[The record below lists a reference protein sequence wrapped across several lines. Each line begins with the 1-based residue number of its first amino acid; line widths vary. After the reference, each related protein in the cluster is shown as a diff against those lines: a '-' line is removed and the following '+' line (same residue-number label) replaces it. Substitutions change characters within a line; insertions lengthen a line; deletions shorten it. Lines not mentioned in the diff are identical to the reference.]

1 MEKNIGQLRQRGLM
15 DKIIIEGGIPLSGE
29 ATISGAKNAALPTL
43 AACLLTGGWH
53 TLNNIPKLRDI
64 STIRKILSEL
74 GVSFEEDGENL
85 RVNSDNLK
93 NDTAPYNL
101 VKTMRASILVL
112 GPLLSRLGKARIS
125 LPGGCAIGARPID
138 MHLKGLHAM
147 GANIDLEHGYVVAH
161 ASRLHGADIFFD
173 ISTVTGTENLMMA
186 AVKAEGTTI
195 LHNAAKEPEVVDL
208 ANMLNKMGA
217 QIHDFGTD
225 TITITGVKEL
235 HPVKYAIIPD
245 RVEAGTFLIAAA
257 ITNGHIRLKNYGE
270 EHIEAIIKKLGDSG
284 ISIEKDGNDIVVRSN
299 GEIKSVDIKTTQY
312 PGFPT
317 DMQAQFMALMCI
329 ADGWSMIR
337 ETIFENRFMH
347 VSELRRMGADIEIN
361 GGQALVK
368 GKNNLFGAQVM
379 ATDLR
384 ASASLILA
392 GLAAKGRTEI
402 SRVYHL
408 DRGYQD
414 LDKKLSH
421 LGSNIRREQY

>member
-1 MEKNIGQLRQRGLM
+1 M
-15 DKIIIEGGIPLSGE
+15 DKIIIEGGIPLNGE
-29 ATISGAKNAALPTL
+29 VTVSGAKNSALPTL

-64 STIRKILSEL
+64 STIKNILSDI
-74 GVSFEEDGENL
+74 GVSFEEYGEGL

-93 NDTAPYNL
+93 DDTAPYNL
-101 VKTMRASILVL
+101 VRTMRASILVL

-147 GANIDLEHGYVVAH
+147 GADIDLEHGYVVAK

-173 ISTVTGTENLMMA
+173 ISTVTGTENLLMA

-217 QIHDFGTD
+217 QISGIGTD
-225 TITITGVKEL
+225 SITITGVKEL
-235 HPVKYAIIPD
+235 DPVEYTIIPD
-245 RVEAGTFLIAAA
+245 RVEAGTFLVAAA
-257 ITNGHIRLKNYGE
+257 ITHGHIRLRGYGE
-270 EHIEAIIKKLGDSG
+270 EYIEAVIKKLRDSG
-284 ISIEKDGNDIVVRSN
+284 IEIETSGNDIVAKSN
-299 GEIKSVDIKTTQY
+299 GKIKSVDIKTTQY

-347 VSELRRMGADIEIN
+347 VSELRRMGANIEIN
-361 GGQALVK
+361 GGQALVR
-368 GKNNLFGAQVM
+368 GQDTLFGAQVM

-414 LDKKLSH
+414 LDKKLSL
-421 LGSNIRREQY
+421 LGSNIWREK